1 MVELALRA
9 VGGHIAFMLALVLAL
24 VAFDAFSVPLFYV
37 LSLVGFLAVYE
48 LVSPLTVQTRWK
60 RRLTYVTVLWLGGFA
75 VLAGWQ
81 ISEIVSTAV

>member
-9 VGGHIAFMLALVLAL
+9 VGAHIAFMLALVPAL
-24 VAFDAFSVPLFYV
+24 VAFGAFSLPLFYV

-60 RRLTYVTVLWLGGFA
+60 RRLTYVAVVWLAGFG

-81 ISEIVSTAV
+81 LFGIVSTAV